1 MYIYV
6 VNHFSDVNEYNGLI
20 VVIAKHNRE
29 CFKLISENFN
39 YYFDKKIVSEEEY
52 KKNVEKLNMNI
63 IYSKIYKLEQE
74 HSLNK
79 GIEPKIVDYHLI

>member
-1 MYIYV
+1 MYIYI

-20 VVIAKHNRE
+20 VVIAKDNGE
-29 CFKLISENFN
+29 CFKLISEKFN

-52 KKNVEKLNMNI
+52 EKNVEKLSMNI

-79 GIEPKIVDYHLI
+79 GIESKIVDYHLI